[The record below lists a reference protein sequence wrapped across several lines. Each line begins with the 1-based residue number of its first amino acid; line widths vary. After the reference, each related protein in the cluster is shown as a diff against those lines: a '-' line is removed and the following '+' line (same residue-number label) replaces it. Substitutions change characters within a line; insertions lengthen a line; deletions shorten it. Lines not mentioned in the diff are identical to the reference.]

1 VSAADAP
8 KEAVGVDLLR
18 GGVYDVAGRV
28 VKDGR
33 VTFTDLPITD
43 YPVKGR
49 GGLGVRTI
57 LLTDRKGYLVGV
69 RVVRDTH
76 EIVLQSREGVV
87 IRMRADGIQR
97 YGRATQGVRVMNMR
111 EGDVVSAVARMVV
124 SESGTTDEE
133 IDAG

>member
-1 VSAADAP
+1 
-8 KEAVGVDLLR
+8 
-18 GGVYDVAGRV
+18 
-28 VKDGR
+28 
-33 VTFTDLPITD
+33 
-43 YPVKGR
+43 VKGR